1 MADHQPQRPSMPPRE
16 QTITGDYESDHT
28 LPVSEA
34 DDEEIQRYRTHESHG
49 SQQPP
54 IEKVRSNF
62 EEDLEGYRIR
72 KVASKTVVFFGPDDP
87 GDPANWSK
95 MRKAHVLIAGMLAVL
110 NSTFG
115 SSIPSGAVPSIAKH
129 YGVTSTIQQVLP
141 ISLFLLGYVFGPLIC
156 GPLSEAYG
164 RRPLLVIPFCCF
176 ALFTMACALTPSWN
190 ALLGFRFLLG
200 LFGASPNAVVGGLYA
215 DVFTD
220 PKTRGRVMA
229 TYMTS
234 TAFGPVIAPAI
245 SGYVSTTIG
254 WRWVFWIDLCFNGFT
269 APWIFLLPET
279 YGPII
284 LKRRAAQLRKETGHN
299 KIVSQ
304 FDIED
309 RRNLKKM
316 AKVTLTRPM
325 RMFVRESIVLFTCL
339 YLALVYAIFY
349 LFFQAY
355 PLIFTDL
362 YGMGSGKEGLMYLP
376 IGGGVAIA
384 GFMFVCYDRIYAR
397 AVERNAPWVQIE
409 EYRRL
414 PLACIGGPLYM
425 VALFW
430 LGWTSRADVPWVV
443 PMLSGILFGMGFV
456 LIFMA
461 MLNYLSDAYET
472 FAASAQ
478 AMASCARSVLAVVLP
493 LATRPMFHRLGI
505 DWGCSLL
512 AFFSLAMSLIPFAF
526 IKWGNSI
533 RESSKFCQELKQ
545 LKEEEQRF
553 NEEIE
558 RSGSVV
564 AGDESEEGVGGVD
577 VNGQEVNED
586 LEKGG
591 VLAGRHHL
599 SS

>member
-1 MADHQPQRPSMPPRE
+1 M
-16 QTITGDYESDHT
+16 
-28 LPVSEA
+28 
-34 DDEEIQRYRTHESHG
+34 
-49 SQQPP
+49 
-54 IEKVRSNF
+54 
-62 EEDLEGYRIR
+62 
-72 KVASKTVVFFGPDDP
+72 
-87 GDPANWSK
+87 
-95 MRKAHVLIAGMLAVL
+95 
-110 NSTFG
+110 
-115 SSIPSGAVPSIAKH
+115 
-129 YGVTSTIQQVLP
+129 
-141 ISLFLLGYVFGPLIC
+141 
-156 GPLSEAYG
+156 
-164 RRPLLVIPFCCF
+164 
-176 ALFTMACALTPSWN
+176 
-190 ALLGFRFLLG
+190 
-200 LFGASPNAVVGGLYA
+200 
-215 DVFTD
+215 
-220 PKTRGRVMA
+220 
-229 TYMTS
+229 
-234 TAFGPVIAPAI
+234 
-245 SGYVSTTIG
+245 
-254 WRWVFWIDLCFNGFT
+254 
-269 APWIFLLPET
+269 LPET

-376 IGGGVAIA
+376 STFNNHVPCFTPVYPPFFIFFFLRTCITNANFTLTVGGGVAIA

>member
-1 MADHQPQRPSMPPRE
+1 MAGSQDDVGLARPVAMPPRE
-16 QTITGDYESDHT
+16 QTITGDYESEHT

-34 DDEEIQRYRTHESHG
+34 DDDRIQPYESTTA
-49 SQQPP
+49 S
-54 IEKVRSNF
+54 IERVRSNF
-62 EEDLEGYRIR
+62 EKDLEGYKIR
-72 KVASKTVVFFGPDDP
+72 KIASKTVVFFGPDDP
-87 GDPANWSK
+87 GNPANWTLL
-95 MRKAHVLIAGMLAVL
+95 RKCHVLVAGMLAVL

-115 SSIPSGAVPSIAKH
+115 SSLPSGAVPKIAEH
-129 YGVTSTIQQVLP
+129 FGISSTTQQVLP
-141 ISLFLLGYVFGPLIC
+141 ISLFILGYVFGPLLF

-164 RRPLLVIPFCCF
+164 RRPLLVLPFCCF
-176 ALFTMACALTPSWN
+176 ALLTMACALTPSWN
-190 ALLGFRFLLG
+190 ALLVFRYLLG

-220 PKTRGRVMA
+220 PKIRGRVMA

-234 TAFGPVIAPAI
+234 TAFGPIIAPAI
-245 SGYVSTTIG
+245 SGYLATTIG
-254 WRWVFWIDLCFNGFT
+254 WRWVFWIGLFFCGFT
-269 APWIFLLPET
+269 APWILLLPET
-279 YGPII
+279 YGPIL
-284 LKRRAAQLRKETGHN
+284 LKRRAAKLRKETGHM

-316 AKVTLTRPM
+316 AKVTLTRPL
-325 RMFVRESIVLFTCL
+325 RMF
-339 YLALVYAIFY
+339 
-349 LFFQAY
+349 AY
-355 PLIFTDL
+355 PLIFGDL
-362 YGMGSGKEGLMYLP
+362 YGMGAGKQGLMYLP
-376 IGGGVAIA
+376 IGGGVAVA
-384 GFMFVCYDRIYAR
+384 GVLFVCYDRIYAK
-397 AVERNAPWVQIE
+397 AVARNAPWVQLE

-414 PLACIGGPLYM
+414 PLACVGGPLYM

-430 LGWTSRADVPWVV
+430 LGWTARSEISWIA
-443 PMLSGILFGMGFV
+443 PMLSGVFFGVGFV

-526 IKWGNSI
+526 IRWGDSI
-533 RESSKFCQELKQ
+533 RASSKFCQELAQ
-545 LKEEEQRF
+545 LKEEERRF

-558 RSGSVV
+558 RSDDTL
-564 AGDESEEGVGGVD
+564 DEK
-577 VNGQEVNED
+577 D
-586 LEKGG
+586 LEQAG
-591 VLAGRHHL
+591 VLAGNHHL
-599 SS
+599 PS